1 MARASTPT
9 VLNALSIDV
18 EEYFQVTGFEDT
30 VDRADW
36 GGYQSR
42 LSIGLER
49 VLEIL
54 DRHGLKAT
62 FFFLGWVAERN
73 PDALRMVAALGHE
86 IGVHGYDHRLI
97 YHQTPAAFE
106 HDVSTALERIR
117 RVYSGDVLGYRAP
130 SFSVREDT
138 LWSLEILKKLG
149 FRYDSSVFPFRR
161 QRYGI
166 AKAPRAPYEAIPGLF
181 EFPMST
187 VSLFGRAL
195 PVAGGGYFRL
205 YPSWLTRWAMRRI
218 NAEGRPAIV
227 YVHPWELDPDQPRL
241 RGSWGNVFRHR
252 VNLSRTASRLDALC
266 REFDFAPIRDVLALE
281 AAKRGEPS

>member
-1 MARASTPT
+1 MARTSSAK

-36 GGYQSR
+36 SRYQSR
-42 LSIGLER
+42 LRVGLDR
-49 VLEIL
+49 ILEIL

-62 FFFLGWVAERN
+62 FFFLGWVAERH
-73 PDALRMVAALGHE
+73 PDALRQVAGLGHE
-86 IGVHGYDHRLI
+86 IGVHGHEHRLL
-97 YHQTPAAFE
+97 YHQGPDSFE
-106 HDVSTALERIR
+106 QDVTTALDRIR
-117 RVYSGDVLGYRAP
+117 RVYDGEILGYRAP

-138 LWSLEILKKLG
+138 LWSLGILRRLG

-161 QRYGI
+161 KRYGI
-166 AKAPRAPYEAIPGLF
+166 ASAPRAPFEVLPGLF

-205 YPSWLTRWAMRRI
+205 YPSWLTRWAIRRI

-241 RGSWGNVFRHR
+241 RGGWGNVFRHR

-266 REFDFAPIRDVLALE
+266 REFRFGPVRDVLALE
-281 AAKRGEPS
+281 ARKGLPS

>member
-1 MARASTPT
+1 M

-30 VDRADW
+30 VRRADW
-36 GGYQSR
+36 GGYESR
-42 LSIGLER
+42 LSIGLGR
-49 VLEIL
+49 LLEIFE
-54 DRHGLKAT
+54 RHGVKAT
-62 FFFLGWVAERN
+62 FFFLGWVAERH
-73 PDALRMVAALGHE
+73 PDALRRVAALGHE
-86 IGVHGYDHRLI
+86 IGVHGYDHRLV
-97 YHQTPAAFE
+97 YHQTPQAFQR
-106 HDVSTALERIR
+106 DVSNALERIR
-117 RVYSGDVLGYRAP
+117 RVYSGEVLGYRAP

-138 LWSLEILKKLG
+138 LWSLEILKELG

-161 QRYGI
+161 RRYGI
-166 AKAPRAPYEAIPGLF
+166 ARAPQAPYEVLPGLF

-187 VSLFGRAL
+187 VSLFGHAL

-205 YPSWLTRWAMRRI
+205 YPSWLTRWAIRRI

-252 VNLSRTASRLDALC
+252 VNLSRTASRLDSLC
-266 REFDFAPIRDVLALE
+266 REFAFAPIRDVLAIE
-281 AAKRGEPS
+281 AQKGDRPS

>member
-1 MARASTPT
+1 MARTSPTT

-18 EEYFQVTGFEDT
+18 EEYFQVTGFEDSIE
-30 VDRADW
+30 RADW
-36 GGYQSR
+36 GGFESR
-42 LSIGLER
+42 LRVGLDR

-62 FFFLGWVAERN
+62 FFFLGWIAERH
-73 PDALRMVAALGHE
+73 PSVLGQIAGLGHE

-97 YHQTPAAFE
+97 YQQTPKAFE
-106 HDVSTALERIR
+106 HDVRTSLERIR
-117 RVYSGDVLGYRAP
+117 RVYSGEILGYRAP

-138 LWSLEILKKLG
+138 LWSLEILQKLG

-161 QRYGI
+161 KRYGI
-166 AKAPRAPYEAIPGLF
+166 ANAPNAPFEALPGLF

-187 VSLFGRAL
+187 VTLFGRAL

-205 YPSWLTRWAMRRI
+205 YPSWVTRWAIRRI
-218 NAEGRPAIV
+218 NAEGRPAMV

-241 RGSWGNVFRHR
+241 RGCWGNMFRHR
-252 VNLSRTASRLDALC
+252 VNLGRTASRLDALC
-266 REFDFAPIRDVLALE
+266 REFRFAPVRDVLDLE
-281 AAKRGEPS
+281 VRKGSPS